1 MQSYHWTFLKA
12 SLLVYLI
19 LFVDTYTIGVLYS
32 ASDMHTQSLAECNS
46 GMPCDPYSPRDHD
59 SPGLIGQLC
68 MTKKIGSTKTYACFG
83 SAISIISPISNSQP
97 DGEHLKNLRGGLM
110 DSNPLKPCPNSP
122 NCVSTLSERDQHKM
136 DPIPYTGSLKEARVK
151 LILVLRGMG
160 EADVITE
167 REDYIHA
174 TFTSKFL
181 RFVDDVELWLDDTAK
196 LIHFRSASRTGYYD
210 FGVNRRRMSVIRTRF
225 VEMENSR

>member
-1 MQSYHWTFLKA
+1 M
-12 SLLVYLI
+12 
-19 LFVDTYTIGVLYS
+19 
-32 ASDMHTQSLAECNS
+32 N
-46 GMPCDPYSPRDHD
+46 
-59 SPGLIGQLC
+59 
-68 MTKKIGSTKTYACFG
+68 
-83 SAISIISPISNSQP
+83 
-97 DGEHLKNLRGGLM
+97 
-110 DSNPLKPCPNSP
+110 SNPLKPCPNSP